1 MKTTLS
7 KQLPVADAKNA
18 LSEGNAPD
26 NTEHSTGVYT
36 DVHEDTSTGLSKQL
50 PAKRVFPFG
59 VYIHW
64 PFCKSKCPYCD
75 FYKEICKDV
84 PQEEI
89 VNTYLEDLE
98 FYHRL
103 TETKTVTSIFSAAV
117 RPHCLNRGLSKNNQP
132 HLPALADCR

>member
-1 MKTTLS
+1 M
-7 KQLPVADAKNA
+7 
-18 LSEGNAPD
+18 
-26 NTEHSTGVYT
+26 
-36 DVHEDTSTGLSKQL
+36 
-50 PAKRVFPFG
+50 
-59 VYIHW
+59 
-64 PFCKSKCPYCD
+64 
-75 FYKEICKDV
+75 